1 MTWAMGSKGRVAIDF
16 ETAFGTTPAS
26 PVAKK
31 MPINTSNISGKQNMI
46 ESATITGLRSP
57 VAPSLGNI
65 DVSGGLVV
73 PITVRDFGWWLKGGF
88 NVPVTTGA
96 GPYVHTFKIPTAQP
110 SMTIEQGFT
119 DVAQYFLY
127 NGCKISKMGF
137 SFGGDGELT
146 ASIDI
151 MGAKETLS
159 TSPFDA
165 TVDTMV
171 FDRFANFQAA
181 ILEGG
186 SAIANCTEAS
196 IDIDFGLDGDTYCI
210 GGAGFR
216 SEIAE
221 GIVSVSGSIKAMF
234 QNATL
239 LAKAIARTESSLK
252 ITLTNGAH
260 VLEFLIPELLYERA
274 TPGIEGPAGVF
285 VTLPFKGYYQNDAVA
300 SAIQVKLTND
310 VASYA

>member
-1 MTWAMGSKGRVAIDF
+1 MGWAMGGNGRVAIDF
-16 ETAFGTTPAS
+16 ETTFGTTPAV

-31 MPINTSNISGKQNMI
+31 MPINKSNITGKQNMT

-65 DVSGGLVV
+65 DVSGNIEAPL
-73 PITVRDFGWWLKGGF
+73 TVRDFGWWLKGAL
-88 NVPVTTGA
+88 NVPTTTGA
-96 GPYVHTFKIPTAQP
+96 GPYIHTFKIPTAQP

-119 DVAQYFLY
+119 DIAQYFLY

-137 SFGGDGELT
+137 NFGGDGELT

-151 MGAKETLS
+151 MGAKETLG
-159 TSPFDA
+159 TTPFDA
-165 TVDTMV
+165 TVDSMV

-196 IDIDFGLDGDTYCI
+196 IDIDFGLDGNTYCI

-234 QNATL
+234 KDAAL
-239 LAKAIARTESSLK
+239 LAKAIAGTESSLK

-260 VLEFLIPELLYERA
+260 ILEITVPELVYERA
-274 TPGIEGPAGVF
+274 TPGIDGPGGVF
-285 VTLPFKGYYQNDAVA
+285 VTLPFKGYYQNDAAA
-300 SAIQVKLTND
+300 SAIQIKLTND